1 MPSLKLRYHCN
12 AFGAFNIEHKITV
25 KSGNSWLYLV
35 MWLKIHIQTLCL
47 SLKQGT
53 HVFILHH
60 YYHII
65 LLFCSKNT
73 ILSLL
78 NIHKY
83 SCSIVSIT
91 DVYASNISRLA
102 LSSTLSFKS
111 WLVVIYL
118 NFLLSIYP
126 ILHILLS
133 SKRQQMQFKTPKPFT
148 ILLTSLYYLEPFTF
162 TLKRQV

>member
-12 AFGAFNIEHKITV
+12 TFGAFDIENKITV

-35 MWLKIHIQTLCL
+35 IYLKIHIQTLCL

-53 HVFILHH
+53 HVFILYH

-65 LLFCSKNT
+65 PLFCSKNT

-78 NIHKY
+78 DICKY
-83 SCSIVSIT
+83 ICSIASIT

-102 LSSTLSFKS
+102 LSSTLSSKS
-111 WLVVIYL
+111 
-118 NFLLSIYP
+118 
-126 ILHILLS
+126 
-133 SKRQQMQFKTPKPFT
+133 
-148 ILLTSLYYLEPFTF
+148 
-162 TLKRQV
+162 